1 MNYYVVIVIFYNPLA
16 LAFVT
21 IVFIEYVVVELGVMG
36 MKTTK
41 SMGFPKLKQEQG
53 CLNPNPNHEIRK
65 TEIYIITKTRQ

>member
-1 MNYYVVIVIFYNPLA
+1 MNYYVVIVIYNPLA

-41 SMGFPKLKQEQG
+41 FMGFL
-53 CLNPNPNHEIRK
+53 
-65 TEIYIITKTRQ
+65 